1 MKLNKLC
8 MAALV
13 AGTIGVTLSSCKDSY
28 LDETQITQHDTE
40 YFKTQDG
47 LDALVTGAYQTLKF
61 RYEYQWAY
69 NMWHM
74 GVDEFTGGNNDI
86 AAYNH
91 YSSALNS
98 TQGDLATVWNTY
110 YGLIEQSN
118 IVIANVPQYY
128 DQSSPNYNVRLGEG
142 YFLRAYGYF
151 ELVKLFGGVPIKL
164 QPSSTMETYFTR
176 ATPDECYKQIISD
189 F

>member
-8 MAALV
+8 IAALV
-13 AGTIGVTLSSCKDSY
+13 AGTIGVTFSSCKDSF
-28 LDETQITQHDTE
+28 LEEVQVTRHDTE

-47 LDALVTGAYQTLKF
+47 LDALVTGAYQALKF

-118 IVIANVPQYY
+118 IIIQNVPQYY
-128 DQSSPNYNVRLGEG
+128 SKTSENYNTRLGEG

-151 ELVKLFGGVPIKL
+151 ELVKLFGGVPLKL
-164 QPSSTMETYFTR
+164 QPSAGVES
-176 ATPDECYKQIISD
+176 
-189 F
+189 